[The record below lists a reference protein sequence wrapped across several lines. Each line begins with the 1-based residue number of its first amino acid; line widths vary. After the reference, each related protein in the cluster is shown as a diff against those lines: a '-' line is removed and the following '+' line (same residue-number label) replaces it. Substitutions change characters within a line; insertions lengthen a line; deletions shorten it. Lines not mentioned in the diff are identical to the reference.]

1 MAAADQHGLPEQPQA
16 GLEVQLCDTGERGE
30 QAALFR
36 ANFGAEDALAVL
48 NWRYDRCPHGQPV
61 TLIGKVGG
69 QAVAGYAC
77 NPRRIGWQDGDVTIG
92 QTGDVMTLAEARG
105 KGFFSELD
113 RRAMEATA
121 QAGWPVVFGLPN
133 RQSAPLFLGKLGW
146 SGVGRLKP
154 WTLVCKVDAVA
165 RAERMRAGRLASLWT
180 GSAYRQGRRKLA
192 ALKERG
198 RDFHAVPIERF
209 DDWVE
214 APVKQVAKSYPWM
227 VRRDAA
233 YLNWRF
239 FDSPNARFTAW
250 RLDGPDGQAAGYVVV
265 QAPFDGRGVGY
276 LVDLVAP
283 DPRAHG
289 AGIACAVAGLH
300 QLGAS
305 VVRAHAIADSDW
317 QGQLMDAGFQP
328 PKAQDEKWVIVLVHQ
343 SEHPLAQIAMDAS
356 RWFFTDADRDDEL
369 VR

>member
-1 MAAADQHGLPEQPQA
+1 MASADQQEPREPPQA
-16 GLEVQLCDTGERGE
+16 ELVVQLCGRGDRGE
-30 QAALFR
+30 QSALFQ
-36 ANFGAEDALAVL
+36 ANFGGEDAQAVL
-48 NWRYDRCPHGQPV
+48 DWRYDRCPHGQPV

-69 QAVAGYAC
+69 KAVTGYAC
-77 NPRRIGWQDGDVTIG
+77 NPRRIGWQDGGVTIG

-105 KGFFSELD
+105 KGFFSQLD
-113 RRAMEATA
+113 RKAMEATA

-133 RQSAPLFLGKLGW
+133 RQSAPLFLSKLGW
-146 SGVGRLKP
+146 SGVGRLRP
-154 WTLVCKVDAVA
+154 WTLVCEVNAVA
-165 RAERMRAGRLASLWT
+165 REERKRAGRLASLWT
-180 GSAYRQGRRKLA
+180 GSAYRQGKRKLA

-198 RDFHAVPIERF
+198 QGFHAVPILRF

-214 APVKQVAKSYPWM
+214 GPAKQVAKNYPWM
-227 VRRDAA
+227 VRRDAD

-239 FDSPNARFTAW
+239 FSSPNARFTAW
-250 RLDGPDGQAAGYVVV
+250 RLNGPEGVAAGYVVV
-265 QAPFDGRGVGY
+265 QAPPNGRGVGY

-283 DPRAHG
+283 DPAAHG
-289 AGIACAVAGLH
+289 AGIVCGVAGLH

-317 QGQLMDAGFQP
+317 QTQLVAAGFQP
-328 PKAQDEKWVIVLVHQ
+328 PKAQDEKWVIAMVHR
-343 SEHPLAQIAMDAS
+343 SEHPLAQIAMDAK

>member
-1 MAAADQHGLPEQPQA
+1 MASGKQQETGARPQTE
-16 GLEVQLCDTGERGE
+16 LEVQLCEGGDRGA
-30 QAALFR
+30 QASLFQ
-36 ANFGAEDALAVL
+36 ANFGGEDALAVL
-48 NWRYDRCPHGQPV
+48 DWRYDRCPHGQPV
-61 TLIGKVGG
+61 TLIGKVQGK
-69 QAVAGYAC
+69 AVTGYAC
-77 NPRRIGWQDGDVTIG
+77 NPRRIGWQDGGVTIG

-113 RRAMEATA
+113 RKAMEATA

-133 RQSAPLFLGKLGW
+133 RQSAPLFLDKLGW
-146 SGVGRLKP
+146 SGVGKLKP
-154 WTLVCKVDAVA
+154 WTLVCEVDAVA

-192 ALKERG
+192 ALKEQG
-198 RDFHAVPIERF
+198 HGFHAVPITRF

-214 APVKQVAKSYPWM
+214 TPVKQVAEGYPWM
-227 VRRDAA
+227 VRRDAD

-250 RLDGPDGQAAGYVVV
+250 RLNGPDGQAAGYVVV
-265 QAPFDGRGVGY
+265 QAPLEGRGVGY

-289 AGIACAVAGLH
+289 AGIVCAVGGLH

-317 QGQLMDAGFQP
+317 QDQLIGAGFQP
-328 PKAQDEKWVIVLVHQ
+328 PKAQDEKWVIVYVHQ
-343 SEHPLAQIAMDAS
+343 SEHPLAQIAMDAR